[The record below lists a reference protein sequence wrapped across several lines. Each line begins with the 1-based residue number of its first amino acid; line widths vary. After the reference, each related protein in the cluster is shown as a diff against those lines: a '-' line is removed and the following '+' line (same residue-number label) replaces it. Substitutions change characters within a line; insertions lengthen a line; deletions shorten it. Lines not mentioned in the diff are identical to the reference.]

1 MTDASEPEAHEGQS
15 VIGDIRTLDAPES
28 VGLLTLKFVH
38 YPGAQQLILWL
49 PQSGYHGYGELS
61 VTRGDVVIERGPV
74 RSRLNG
80 SVQILFDTLPWPP
93 GDYAIVI
100 THDEGWRYEASFR
113 KLKAGVAPLA
123 PEPPPAP
130 PARENPDAPIV
141 YRDGFGNVIPD
152 VDLEMRGKVQAQLER
167 QFGRRVE
174 YEGNVRAGSVI
185 YIDPMHRI
193 VFSNEMCG
201 GSIKVSVEIP
211 SVAHWVDA
219 TGAPLTMRDEI
230 VAFVADSVHRDQAS
244 SWRYRITDT
253 SIDFY

>member
-1 MTDASEPEAHEGQS
+1 MTGQADVTFEGHA
-15 VIGDIRTLDAPES
+15 VIGDIRTLDAPEG

-38 YPGAQQLILWL
+38 YPGSQQLILWL

-61 VTRGDVVIERGPV
+61 VTRGGDVVERGTV
-74 RSRLNG
+74 RDRLNG

-100 THDEGWRYEASFR
+100 THDDGWRHEASLR
-113 KLKAGVAPLA
+113 KLEAGVAPPA
-123 PEPPPAP
+123 PELPPAP
-130 PARENPDAPIV
+130 PVDLDASPIV
-141 YRDGFGNVIPD
+141 YRDGFGKVIPN
-152 VDLEMRGKVQAQLER
+152 VDLEMREQAKAQMEHV
-167 QFGRRVE
+167 FGRRVE

-193 VFSNEMCG
+193 TFSNEMCG
-201 GSIKVSVEIP
+201 GSLKASIEIP
-211 SVAHWVDA
+211 SVKHWVEA
-219 TGAPLTMRDEI
+219 TGASLAMRDDI
-230 VAFVADSVHRDQAS
+230 VAFVAASVQRDQAS

>member
-1 MTDASEPEAHEGQS
+1 M
-15 VIGDIRTLDAPES
+15 
-28 VGLLTLKFVH
+28 
-38 YPGAQQLILWL
+38 
-49 PQSGYHGYGELS
+49 
-61 VTRGDVVIERGPV
+61 
-74 RSRLNG
+74 
-80 SVQILFDTLPWPP
+80 
-93 GDYAIVI
+93 
-100 THDEGWRYEASFR
+100 
-113 KLKAGVAPLA
+113 
-123 PEPPPAP
+123 
-130 PARENPDAPIV
+130 
-141 YRDGFGNVIPD
+141 IPD
-152 VDLEMRGKVQAQLER
+152 VDLEIRGKVQAQLER

-219 TGAPLTMRDEI
+219 TGAPLAMRDEI
-230 VAFVADSVHRDQAS
+230 VAFVAESVHRDQAS

>member
-1 MTDASEPEAHEGQS
+1 MTDASEPEAHDGQA
-15 VIGDIRTLDAPES
+15 VIGDIRTLDAPEG

-38 YPGAQQLILWL
+38 YPGSQQLILWL
-49 PQSGYHGYGELS
+49 PQSGYQGYGELS
-61 VTRGDVVIERGPV
+61 VTRGETVIERGPV

-100 THDEGWRYEASFR
+100 THDDGWRHEARLR
-113 KLKAGVAPLA
+113 KLEAGVAPPA
-123 PEPPPAP
+123 PELPPAP
-130 PARENPDAPIV
+130 PVDLDAPPIV
-141 YRDGFGNVIPD
+141 YRDGFGKVIPD
-152 VDLEMRGKVQAQLER
+152 TDLEIRGNVQEQLAR

-174 YEGNVRAGSVI
+174 YDGNVRAGSVI

-211 SVAHWVDA
+211 SKAHWVDA
-219 TGAPLTMRDEI
+219 TGASLWMRDEI
-230 VAFVADSVHRDQAS
+230 VAFVAESVHRDQAS
-244 SWRYRITDT
+244 SWRYRITET